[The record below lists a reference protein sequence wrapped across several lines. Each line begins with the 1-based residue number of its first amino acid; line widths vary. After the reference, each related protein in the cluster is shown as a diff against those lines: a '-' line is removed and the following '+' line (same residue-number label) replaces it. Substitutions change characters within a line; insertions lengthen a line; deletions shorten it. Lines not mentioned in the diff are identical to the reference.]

1 MEDKGPMIIAVCWTF
16 TVLAL
21 IFVVARLFVRGAV
34 HRTLFIDDYF
44 IILSI
49 ICAILSNIFVTMSVY
64 WGNGKHFDVL
74 SLEQKQ
80 NTIKWMMAAYVP
92 GIETL
97 GFPKL
102 AVIALLAR
110 LLMPGRIH
118 LVVLWSMGII
128 CCLSLTAMVTTLLLQ
143 CSPPRALWTLTMP
156 RDCLAPSKLEGLA
169 FWASSIS
176 AFLDFYLAVYPAIT
190 LWKLLMPLKKK
201 LILSLALGMGVVCG
215 AIGIVKATGVP
226 TLVSQ
231 DVSYN
236 LCDPLYWTSVE
247 GNLIIIAACIP
258 VLQPILEMFKGRNIW
273 STKKGSGK
281 HQYKDYS
288 KQSGQQQPGIELKDK
303 PRKKVDTY
311 GFTIQ
316 GMEGSEENMVDA
328 DKISRTTSSRPESPK
343 EGIVRTDQV
352 IVGYD
357 GGEGGP
363 TSTAKRW
370 AAV

>member
-1 MEDKGPMIIAVCWTF
+1 MEASTD
-16 TVLAL
+16 
-21 IFVVARLFVRGAV
+21 
-34 HRTLFIDDYF
+34 
-44 IILSI
+44 
-49 ICAILSNIFVTMSVY
+49 
-64 WGNGKHFDVL
+64 
-74 SLEQKQ
+74 
-80 NTIKWMMAAYVP
+80 
-92 GIETL
+92 
-97 GFPKL
+97 
-102 AVIALLAR
+102 
-110 LLMPGRIH
+110 H
-118 LVVLWSMGII
+118 LV
-128 CCLSLTAMVTTLLLQ
+128 A
-143 CSPPRALWTLTMP
+143 
-156 RDCLAPSKLEGLA
+156 
-169 FWASSIS
+169 IS

-226 TLVSQ
+226 TLASQ
-231 DVSYN
+231 DVSCLRQFMRPSVLDIPSKSIEPHTRTHQMTYKI
-236 LCDPLYWTSVE
+236 LSVE

-281 HQYKDYS
+281 HQYKEYS

-316 GMEGSEENMVDA
+316 GKEGSEENMVDA

>member
-1 MEDKGPMIIAVCWTF
+1 
-16 TVLAL
+16 
-21 IFVVARLFVRGAV
+21 
-34 HRTLFIDDYF
+34 
-44 IILSI
+44 
-49 ICAILSNIFVTMSVY
+49 MSVY

-92 GIETL
+92 SIETL

-110 LLMPGRIH
+110 LLMPGKIH

-226 TLVSQ
+226 TLASQ
-231 DVSYN
+231 DVSYD

-258 VLQPILEMFKGRNIW
+258 VLQPILEMLKGRNIW
-273 STKKGSGK
+273 STNKGSGK
-281 HQYKDYS
+281 HQYEDYS

-316 GMEGSEENMVDA
+316 GKEGSEENMVDV
-328 DKISRTTSSRPESPK
+328 DKVSRTTSSRPESPK
-343 EGIVRTDQV
+343 EGMVRTDQV
-352 IVGYD
+352 TVGYD

-363 TSTAKRW
+363 TSAAKRW

>member
-1 MEDKGPMIIAVCWTF
+1 
-16 TVLAL
+16 
-21 IFVVARLFVRGAV
+21 
-34 HRTLFIDDYF
+34 
-44 IILSI
+44 
-49 ICAILSNIFVTMSVY
+49 MSVY

-92 GIETL
+92 
-97 GFPKL
+97 
-102 AVIALLAR
+102 A
-110 LLMPGRIH
+110 
-118 LVVLWSMGII
+118 
-128 CCLSLTAMVTTLLLQ
+128 
-143 CSPPRALWTLTMP
+143 
-156 RDCLAPSKLEGLA
+156 
-169 FWASSIS
+169 IS

-226 TLVSQ
+226 TLASQ
-231 DVSYN
+231 DVSYD

-258 VLQPILEMFKGRNIW
+258 VLQPILEMLKGRNIW
-273 STKKGSGK
+273 STNKGSGK
-281 HQYKDYS
+281 HQYEDYS

-316 GMEGSEENMVDA
+316 GKEGSEENMVDS
-328 DKISRTTSSRPESPK
+328 DKVSRTTSSRPESPK
-343 EGIVRTDQV
+343 EGMVRTDQV
-352 IVGYD
+352 TVGYD

-363 TSTAKRW
+363 TSAAKRW

>member
-1 MEDKGPMIIAVCWTF
+1 
-16 TVLAL
+16 
-21 IFVVARLFVRGAV
+21 
-34 HRTLFIDDYF
+34 
-44 IILSI
+44 
-49 ICAILSNIFVTMSVY
+49 MSVY

-102 AVIALLAR
+102 AVIALLDR
-110 LLMPGRIH
+110 LLMPSKIH
-118 LVVLWSMGII
+118 LVILWSMGII

-143 CSPPRALWTLTMP
+143 CTPSRALWTLTMP

-201 LILSLALGMGVVCG
+201 LILSLALGMGVVRFMR
-215 AIGIVKATGVP
+215 P
-226 TLVSQ
+226 
-231 DVSYN
+231 
-236 LCDPLYWTSVE
+236 SV
-247 GNLIIIAACIP
+247 LDI
-258 VLQPILEMFKGRNIW
+258 PILEMFKGRNIW

-281 HQYKDYS
+281 HQYEDYS
-288 KQSGQQQPGIELKDK
+288 KQSGQQQPDIELKDK

-316 GMEGSEENMVDA
+316 GKEGSEENMVDA

>member
-1 MEDKGPMIIAVCWTF
+1 MEDKEPMIIAVCWTF

-21 IFVVARLFVRGAV
+21 IFVVARLF
-34 HRTLFIDDYF
+34 
-44 IILSI
+44 

-226 TLVSQ
+226 TLASQ
-231 DVSYN
+231 DVSC
-236 LCDPLYWTSVE
+236 LRRFMRPS
-247 GNLIIIAACIP
+247 
-258 VLQPILEMFKGRNIW
+258 PILEMLKGRNIW
-273 STKKGSGK
+273 STNKGSGK
-281 HQYKDYS
+281 HQYEDYS

-303 PRKKVDTY
+303 PRKKADTY

-316 GMEGSEENMVDA
+316 GKEGSEENMVDA
-328 DKISRTTSSRPESPK
+328 DKVSRTTSSRPESPK
-343 EGIVRTDQV
+343 EGMVRTDQV

>member
-21 IFVVARLFVRGAV
+21 GFVIARLF
-34 HRTLFIDDYF
+34 
-44 IILSI
+44 
-49 ICAILSNIFVTMSVY
+49 ICAILSNVFVTISVY

-74 SLEQKQ
+74 NLEQKE

-110 LLMPGRIH
+110 LLMPSKIH
-118 LVVLWSMGII
+118 LVVLWTMGII
-128 CCLSLTAMVTTLLLQ
+128 CST
-143 CSPPRALWTLTMP
+143 
-156 RDCLAPSKLEGLA
+156 
-169 FWASSIS
+169 S

-226 TLVSQ
+226 TLASQ
-231 DVSYN
+231 DVS
-236 LCDPLYWTSVE
+236 L
-247 GNLIIIAACIP
+247 
-258 VLQPILEMFKGRNIW
+258 LQPILEMLKGRNIW

-281 HQYKDYS
+281 HQYEDYS
-288 KQSGQQQPGIELKDK
+288 RQSGQQQPGIELKDR

-316 GMEGSEENMVDA
+316 AKEGSEENMVDA
-328 DKISRTTSSRPESPK
+328 DKVSRTTSSRPESPK
-343 EGIVRTDQV
+343 EGILRTDQV
-352 IVGYD
+352 TIGYD
-357 GGEGGP
+357 GGKGGP
-363 TSTAKRW
+363 TSAAKRW

>member
-1 MEDKGPMIIAVCWTF
+1 
-16 TVLAL
+16 
-21 IFVVARLFVRGAV
+21 
-34 HRTLFIDDYF
+34 
-44 IILSI
+44 
-49 ICAILSNIFVTMSVY
+49 MSVY

-201 LILSLALGMGVVCG
+201 LILSLALGMGVV
-215 AIGIVKATGVP
+215 
-226 TLVSQ
+226 
-231 DVSYN
+231 
-236 LCDPLYWTSVE
+236 VE

-281 HQYKDYS
+281 HQYEDY
-288 KQSGQQQPGIELKDK
+288 
-303 PRKKVDTY
+303 RK
-311 GFTIQ
+311 
-316 GMEGSEENMVDA
+316 EGSEENMVDA

-343 EGIVRTDQV
+343 QGIVRTDQV